1 MDWLLVALIAV
12 PVLAMLLVV
21 ALGAA
26 VRRAPRFDHEA
37 EAEAAV
43 ARLRRLERSPEDP
56 GAGSVQA

>member
-12 PVLAMLLVV
+12 PVLATLIVV

-26 VRRAPRFDHEA
+26 VRRAPRFDH